1 MTAGAYSIPEVK
13 RLLAALVA
21 AKPEGRIAE
30 AGASYGEGAEAIAAA
45 LGPRASFV
53 TCESDP
59 ERAAAARARLAGLAV
74 ELVEGRWQDVLPQRA
89 PFDLLF
95 FDAGGIDESVIDL
108 LAPGGILVKDDMTPG
123 HPVEGDPVR
132 ELLLRDP
139 RLEAVELLTTPDAAA
154 IVAVRKA

>member
-1 MTAGAYSIPEVK
+1 MTGDAYSIPEVE

-21 AKPEGRIAE
+21 AKPDGRIAE
-30 AGASYGEGAEAIAAA
+30 AGASWGDGAAAIAAA
-45 LGPRASFV
+45 LGPQASFV
-53 TCESDP
+53 TCEPDP
-59 ERAAAARARLAGLAV
+59 ERAAAARERLAGLPA

-108 LAPGGILVKDDMTPG
+108 LAPGGILVKDDLAPG
-123 HPVEGDPVR
+123 RAIAGDPVR
-132 ELLLRDP
+132 ELLLRNP

-154 IVAVRKA
+154 IVAVRRA

>member
-1 MTAGAYSIPEVK
+1 MTGDAYSIPEVK

-21 AKPEGRIAE
+21 AKPDGRIAE
-30 AGASYGEGAEAIAAA
+30 AGASWGDGAAAIAAA
-45 LGPRASFV
+45 LGPQASFV

-59 ERAAAARARLAGLAV
+59 ERAAAARERLAGLPA

-108 LAPGGILVKDDMTPG
+108 LAPGGILVKDDLTPG
-123 HPVEGDPVR
+123 RAIAGDPVR
-132 ELLLRDP
+132 ELLLRNP

-154 IVAVRKA
+154 IVAVRRA

>member
-1 MTAGAYSIPEVK
+1 MTGDAYSIPEVK

-21 AKPEGRIAE
+21 AKPDGRIAE
-30 AGASYGEGAEAIAAA
+30 AGASWGDGAAAMAAA

-59 ERAAAARARLAGLAV
+59 ERAAAARGRLAGLPV

-108 LAPGGILVKDDMTPG
+108 LAPGGILVKDDLTPG
-123 HPVEGDPVR
+123 REIEGDRVR
-132 ELLLRDP
+132 ELLLRNP
-139 RLEAVELLTTPDAAA
+139 RLESVELLTTPRDAA
-154 IVAVRKA
+154 IVAVRRA

>member
-1 MTAGAYSIPEVK
+1 MTGDAYSIPEVK

-30 AGASYGEGAEAIAAA
+30 AGASWGDGAASMAAA

-59 ERAAAARARLAGLAV
+59 ERAAAARERLAGLPV
-74 ELVEGRWQDVLPQRA
+74 ELLEGRWQDVLPQRA

-123 HPVEGDPVR
+123 RAIDGDRVR
-132 ELLLRDP
+132 ELLLRNP
-139 RLEAVELLTTPDAAA
+139 RLESVELLTTPDAAA
-154 IVAVRKA
+154 IVAVRRA